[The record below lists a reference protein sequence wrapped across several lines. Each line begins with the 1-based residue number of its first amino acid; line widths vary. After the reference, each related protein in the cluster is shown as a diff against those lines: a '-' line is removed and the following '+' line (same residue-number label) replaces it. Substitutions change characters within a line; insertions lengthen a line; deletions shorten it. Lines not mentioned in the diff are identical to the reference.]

1 MSIDDHI
8 SINIEVAERPYR
20 LRIRP
25 DEEKYVRAAAHF
37 VQRELTK
44 LKNRYSF
51 RDDQDGLVYVTLDA
65 VTDLARHSAR
75 DKSEDDSLE
84 AVVSKMEAL
93 LNIA

>member
-1 MSIDDHI
+1 MSIDNRI

-37 VQRELTK
+37 VQRKLMK

-75 DKSEDDSLE
+75 DKSEDESLE
-84 AVVSKMEAL
+84 AVISKMEAL